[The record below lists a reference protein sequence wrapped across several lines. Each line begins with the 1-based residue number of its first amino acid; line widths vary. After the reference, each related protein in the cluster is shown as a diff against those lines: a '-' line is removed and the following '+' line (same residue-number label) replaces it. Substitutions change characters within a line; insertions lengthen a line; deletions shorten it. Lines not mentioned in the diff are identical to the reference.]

1 MQAKS
6 QQSSSAFPSRFFGLG
21 LKGFLILAVIL
32 LLAEIAIIIL
42 VFGTDLI
49 FTEIDLTNLA
59 PSAQQVTLNLHSCIA
74 KARTLALTS
83 T

>member
-6 QQSSSAFPSRFFGLG
+6 QQSNAFPSRFFGLG
-21 LKGFLILAVIL
+21 LKGFLILAAVLLVI
-32 LLAEIAIIIL
+32 EIAIIII

-49 FTEIDLTNLA
+49 FTEIDLSNLA
-59 PSAQQVTLNLHSCIA
+59 PSAQHATVNLQSCIA
-74 KARTLALTS
+74 KARTFALTN